1 MNSKQ
6 EIESTTSN
14 TKKLIVHIA
23 TDEKFINS
31 AYEQF
36 ESLDGIENKFYI
48 LVDDINE
55 KLKYVK
61 LQENMFLVQHQISKL
76 RELSKSFIN
85 SSLVCF
91 HSLNYPSSIVINS
104 LPKDHKTLWMFF
116 GFEIY
121 NNSDFFSKKELFGK
135 KTYSVSQLEAKS
147 PGVKDK
153 IKNVLRTPYYKF
165 IKNSDLPSK
174 ELIKGIKRADYLGI
188 LYKEEYDLVKDKIRT
203 NIEHFK
209 FTYYPI
215 EKMVTNPETF
225 VSGKNIL
232 LGNSASYTNNHLEA
246 FEILSHFNLNNH
258 KVITPLSYG
267 DENYRTIIESE
278 GKRLLKSN
286 FEALV
291 NFMPLHKYNNYIQ
304 SCSIVVMNHYRQQAV
319 GNVLTMLWMGAK
331 VYLDKRNT
339 LYHYLKRINVIVFE
353 ITKDLNPN
361 NALALAPLTKE
372 EQLHN
377 RKCLSSDI
385 SEKEVLTELQQQL
398 DCII

>member
-1 MNSKQ
+1 MNSQQDVK
-6 EIESTTSN
+6 STMSN
-14 TKKLIVHIA
+14 NKKLIVHIA

-48 LVDDINE
+48 LVDDINNE
-55 KLKYVK
+55 VKHVQLQKNTQLVLSSVSVLKK
-61 LQENMFLVQHQISKL
+61 
-76 RELSKSFIN
+76 LSKSLPNF
-85 SSLVCF
+85 SLICF
-91 HSLNYPSSIVINS
+91 HGLNYHSSIVLNNLSYNEKI
-104 LPKDHKTLWMFF
+104 LWILYGM
-116 GFEIY
+116 EVY
-121 NNSDFFSKKELFGK
+121 NNPYLFEKKDITGTKTYNEFLFKNRYRSFKSYFKNSFRNIVYRIKK
-135 KTYSVSQLEAKS
+135 KTDS
-147 PGVKDK
+147 PFREITKAM
-153 IKNVLRTPYYKF
+153 
-165 IKNSDLPSK
+165 
-174 ELIKGIKRADYLGI
+174 KRADYCGI
-188 LYKEEYDLVKDKIRT
+188 LYGEEFDLIKQKIDT
-203 NIEHFK
+203 KIKFIK

-215 EKMVTNPETF
+215 EKMIVNPETF
-225 VSGKNIL
+225 VSGNNIL

-246 FEILSHFNLNNH
+246 FEILSHFNLNNY
-258 KVITPLSYG
+258 KIITPLSYG
-267 DENYRTIIESE
+267 EENYKNIIQRE
-278 GKRLLKSN
+278 GFKILKKN

-291 NFMPLHKYNNYIQ
+291 NFMPLHEYNNYIQ

-353 ITKDLNPN
+353 ITKDLNPDN
-361 NALALAPLTKE
+361 PSALLPLTIE

-377 RKCLSSDI
+377 RKCLHSEI

>member
-1 MNSKQ
+1 MNSQQDVK
-6 EIESTTSN
+6 STMSN
-14 TKKLIVHIA
+14 NKKLIVHIA

-61 LQENMFLVQHQISKL
+61 LQENMFLVQHQTSKL
-76 RELSKSFIN
+76 RELSKSIVN
-85 SSLVCF
+85 SNLVCF
-91 HSLNYPSSIVINS
+91 HSFNYPSSIIINS
-104 LPKDHKTLWMFF
+104 LPRSHKTLWMFF

-121 NNSDFFSKKELFGK
+121 NNTDFFRKKEMLGSN
-135 KTYSVSQLEAKS
+135 TYSVYESQIVSLGIKN
-147 PGVKDK
+147 K
-153 IKNVLRTPYYKF
+153 IKKVLRAPYYKF
-165 IKNSDLPSK
+165 IKKSDLPLK

-353 ITKDLNPN
+353 VTKDLNPDN
-361 NALALAPLTKE
+361 PSALLPLTIE

-377 RKCLSSDI
+377 RKCLHSEI